1 LSGLVDYGMLFP
13 KAKSLL
19 ANENP
24 RLAGSAD
31 KEFMTNLPWI
41 LVEDYRQGTGW
52 VRGEQREARSRA
64 YCELLEKGQILFFRE
79 PPFGFPAADQEFLL
93 AQEWTD
99 LRLHKN
105 VSYRPSEDVL
115 RGISGDSGTVERVH
129 SIFRNYSAQVVK
141 FLSEFLSPYAG
152 RWALDFASFRP
163 IEEERRG
170 LPLHKRNDLL
180 HVDAFPSRPTRGGR
194 ILRVFTNLNREKPR
208 VWNTTEDFESLA
220 RAHAEHAGLRQIAED
235 DDFVS
240 RTVQNWG
247 AKLGF
252 GGFGRTP
259 YDMFMLR
266 FHDYLKENREF
277 QKDCPKIRME
287 FPPLATWIV
296 FTDCVA
302 HAVLSGR
309 FAIEQTFLVPP
320 TALVAP
326 QFAPY
331 KILENIAGR
340 PLVS

>member
-1 LSGLVDYGMLFP
+1 MPSSPIV
-13 KAKSLL
+13 
-19 ANENP
+19 
-24 RLAGSAD
+24 
-31 KEFMTNLPWI
+31 
-41 LVEDYRQGTGW
+41 VEDYRQGSGW
-52 VRGEQREARSRA
+52 VRGEQREARARA
-64 YCELLEKGQILFFRE
+64 YCELLERGQILFFRE
-79 PPFGFPAADQEFLL
+79 PPFRFPAADREFLL

-105 VSYRPSEDVL
+105 VSYRPTEDVL
-115 RGISGDSGTVERVH
+115 RGVAGDAATIQRVH
-129 SIFRNYSAQVVK
+129 DIFREYSRQVIG
-141 FLSEFLSPYAG
+141 FLGEFLSPYAG
-152 RWALDFASFRP
+152 RWTLDFASFRP

-194 ILRVFTNLNREKPR
+194 ILRVFTNLNPEKPR
-208 VWNTTEDFESLA
+208 VWNTTEDFELLA
-220 RAHAEHAGLRQIAED
+220 KAHAERAGLRQFAEED
-235 DDFVS
+235 GFVS
-240 RTVQNWG
+240 RTMQDWG

-266 FHDYLKENREF
+266 FHDYLKENRDF
-277 QKDCPKIRME
+277 QQNCPKMRME

-309 FAIEQTFLVPP
+309 FAIEQTILIPP
-320 TALVAP
+320 SALVAP
-326 QFAPY
+326 QVAPY
-331 KILENIAGR
+331 KILESIAGR